1 MKARVLGIL
10 FIAVAG
16 LYGCAA
22 TPEAAPAAAPTEAAP
37 AAAEQPVAPTPEATP
52 APAEGAQTAPAETT
66 GGQFQGSPLQ
76 DPSSPLYKK
85 VFYFPFDSSEIAA
98 ADRDV
103 LAAHAKFLASNPG
116 VKVVAEGH
124 ADERGTRE
132 YNLALG
138 ERRAQAVQRL
148 LMLQGA
154 AQGQSKVVTYGEE
167 RPVAV
172 GHDESAWRLNR
183 RVELLYSGY

>member
-1 MKARVLGIL
+1 MKARVMALL
-10 FIAVAG
+10 FVGVAA

-22 TPEAAPAAAPTEAAP
+22 TPEPAPEAAP
-37 AAAEQPVAPTPEATP
+37 AEAPAATTEQPAAPETAP
-52 APAEGAQTAPAETT
+52 APAETAPAQTT
-66 GGQFQGSPLQ
+66 GDQFQGKALD
-76 DPSSPLYKK
+76 DPNSPLYKK
-85 VFYFPFDSSEIAA
+85 VFYFPFDSAEIAA

-103 LAAHAKFLASNPG
+103 LAAHAKFLAANPK
-116 VKVVAEGH
+116 VKVTVEGH

-148 LMLQGA
+148 LALQGA
-154 AQGQSKVVTYGEE
+154 TKEQSRVVSYGEE
-167 RPVAV
+167 RPVAM

>member
-1 MKARVLGIL
+1 MKARVLALL
-10 FIAVAG
+10 FLGLAG

-22 TPEAAPAAAPTEAAP
+22 TPEAAPEA
-37 AAAEQPVAPTPEATP
+37 
-52 APAEGAQTAPAETT
+52 APAEGAPAAEQPAAPGAETAPAQT
-66 GGQFQGSPLQ
+66 GGAFQGSPLE

-154 AQGQSKVVTYGEE
+154 AKDQSKVVTYGEE
-167 RPVAV
+167 RPVAT
-172 GHDESAWRLNR
+172 GHDEAAWRLNR